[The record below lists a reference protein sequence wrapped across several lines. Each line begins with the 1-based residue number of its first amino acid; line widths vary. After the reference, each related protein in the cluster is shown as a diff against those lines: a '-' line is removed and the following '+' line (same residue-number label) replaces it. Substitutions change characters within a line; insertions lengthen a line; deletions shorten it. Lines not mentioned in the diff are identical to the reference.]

1 MLLNSLVSRNG
12 NKGRCL
18 ICLLTIIHRV
28 GWHCPW
34 LQPILPAALSLPF
47 SQTSHDQRARGW
59 DCWLTSHFL
68 VFPYLRAKSNTTYIQ
83 EERIQGKHLPA
94 PNLWSTD
101 QQVKNVSKSSSV
113 VSCHFLAL
121 FLSLPPD
128 ETGDIQMHSHL
139 LQTRLCLLLNL
150 KTKKHETEP
159 FLDIIGT

>member
-1 MLLNSLVSRNG
+1 METKEGALSVYLASSTELGDIALDSSPYFPLPCHCPFPRRPTIIELVDGTAGWPLVS
-12 NKGRCL
+12 
-18 ICLLTIIHRV
+18 
-28 GWHCPW
+28 
-34 LQPILPAALSLPF
+34 S
-47 SQTSHDQRARGW
+47 
-59 DCWLTSHFL
+59 

-128 ETGDIQMHSHL
+128 ESMVTFRCIHFTSTARQG
-139 LQTRLCLLLNL
+139 
-150 KTKKHETEP
+150 
-159 FLDIIGT
+159 FVYY